1 MAEVWTEARP
11 LYGGDEGR
19 PVRLNG
25 GGRTGGG
32 QTGDDQTGNGQT
44 GGDQTGGNQTDGG
57 QTGGGQAG
65 GGQTGS
71 EQTGNGQAGGGQAD
85 NGQTNGGQTGDGQ
98 TGDGQTG
105 DGQTGGGQTGD
116 GQTDG
121 DQTGSDQTGSDQT
134 GSDQTGEQSGGQT
147 GTVDSGGGS
156 ADDKTEALPGAV
168 WIGLAVAAAAILAVV
183 TALLLR
189 RRRKKK
195 KTAAGGAPVPAP
207 GGIQVEKLHE
217 QGARKNQQDCFYVSP
232 EELRPTHGLLA
243 VVADGMGGLA
253 DGDKVSQAA
262 VTAAMNAFY
271 TAQGT
276 PEQVLLTLLGQAN
289 QAVNLLLGPDGLRSA
304 GSTIV
309 MGLVREGYFYYLSVG
324 DSRICLLR
332 DGVLYQLNREHV
344 FRSELYQRAV
354 NGEMSLQEAAGHPK
368 GGGLTSFLGMGQLAH
383 VDLPAQPAAVRSG
396 DRFVL
401 MSDGVYNAL
410 PEGELTA
417 LLASGGGA
425 DALRAAIQ
433 AKGYTNQDNY
443 TAVILTC

>member
-19 PVRLNG
+19 PVRLS

-32 QTGDDQTGNGQT
+32 QTDDDQTDGVQT
-44 GGDQTGGNQTDGG
+44 GSDQTGGSQTDGG
-57 QTGGGQAG
+57 QTGGGQTD
-65 GGQTGS
+65 GGQSGGD
-71 EQTGNGQAGGGQAD
+71 QT
-85 NGQTNGGQTGDGQ
+85 DG
-98 TGDGQTG
+98 
-105 DGQTGGGQTGD
+105 GQTGGGQTDG
-116 GQTDG
+116 GQTSNG
-121 DQTGSDQTGSDQT
+121 QTGSDQTGGSQIDGGQTGSDQTDSGQT
-134 GSDQTGEQSGGQT
+134 GSDQTGEQT
-147 GTVDSGGGS
+147 GTVDSGGS
-156 ADDKTEALPGAV
+156 ADGKSETLPGAV
-168 WIGLAVAAAAILAVV
+168 WIGLAVAAAVILAVV

-189 RRRKKK
+189 RKKK
-195 KTAAGGAPVPAP
+195 KPAAGGAPVPAP

-289 QAVNLLLGPDGLRSA
+289 QAVNALLGLDGLRSA

-354 NGEMSLQEAAGHPK
+354 NGEMSLAEAAGHPK

>member
-1 MAEVWTEARP
+1 MAEVWTEACL
-11 LYGGDEGR
+11 LYGGEGGG
-19 PVRLNG
+19 PVRLVTG
-25 GGRTGGG
+25 GQPGGG
-32 QTGDDQTGNGQT
+32 QTSDDR
-44 GGDQTGGNQTDGG
+44 
-57 QTGGGQAG
+57 
-65 GGQTGS
+65 
-71 EQTGNGQAGGGQAD
+71 
-85 NGQTNGGQTGDGQ
+85 
-98 TGDGQTG
+98 
-105 DGQTGGGQTGD
+105 
-116 GQTDG
+116 
-121 DQTGSDQTGSDQT
+121 TGSDQTGSDQT
-134 GSDQTGEQSGGQT
+134 GSDQTDGGQTGSGQTGSDQTDGDQTGSGQTGGGQTSDDRTGGNQTGSDQTDGDQTGSDQTGAGQTGGNQTGSDQTGSGQT
-147 GTVDSGGGS
+147 GTVDSGVGS
-156 ADDKTEALPGAV
+156 ADGKIETLPGAV
-168 WIGLAVAAAAILAVV
+168 WIGLAIAAAAILAAV

-189 RRRKKK
+189 RRRKRKK
-195 KTAAGGAPVPAP
+195 PAAGSIPVPAP

-253 DGDKVSQAA
+253 DGDKVSEAA

-289 QAVNLLLGPDGLRSA
+289 QAVNALLGPDGLRSA

-309 MGLVREGYFYYLSVG
+309 MGLVREGYFHYLSVG

-368 GGGLTSFLGMGQLAH
+368 GGGLTSFLGMGELAH

-417 LLASGGGA
+417 LLAAGGGA